1 MLSIVIPTLNEEKCL
16 PFLLESIKKQN
27 FKDYEVIVAD
37 AGSKDK
43 TAEIARQYGC
53 KVVKGGVAARGR
65 NEGAKISLG
74 DTLLFIDSDMTMPEG
89 FLQDALEKFNKRN
102 LGVAGFPCLFK
113 GKKIDAF
120 ASKVYNAWM
129 DLTQKFLPHSFG
141 VVMAR
146 KDVHNTVKGFDETI
160 KAVDDVDYV
169 SRASK
174 ISKFG
179 FLKTTP
185 LPTSSRRIEKDG
197 RFTTYSKYILIELH
211 LIFLGPIKTDVLKYK
226 FGHYDNKD
234 AGNTQGGS
242 DKRI

>member
-1 MLSIVIPTLNEEKCL
+1 
-16 PFLLESIKKQN
+16 
-27 FKDYEVIVAD
+27 
-37 AGSKDK
+37 
-43 TAEIARQYGC
+43 
-53 KVVKGGVAARGR
+53 
-65 NEGAKISLG
+65 
-74 DTLLFIDSDMTMPEG
+74 
-89 FLQDALEKFNKRN
+89 
-102 LGVAGFPCLFK
+102 
-113 GKKIDAF
+113 
-120 ASKVYNAWM
+120 M

-211 LIFLGPIKTDVLKYK
+211 LIFLGPLRAQCFINLEFCFWWCTSM
-226 FGHYDNKD
+226 
-234 AGNTQGGS
+234 AQ
-242 DKRI
+242 RIEVELTAL